1 MNNKRHH
8 DEYGGRKDLQN
19 AGWQIHKRD
28 AVAFNSGSETDRH
41 LVAKALVAKVLRDR
55 GYRVDT
61 EVVKEGVGEIDVV
74 AYGLDEPPFAVE
86 VETNPTKAV
95 VSDKV
100 SRYYR
105 GEPFCECYVLDV
117 DDLPDSIA
125 DAREWVEAQI

>member
-1 MNNKRHH
+1 MNDKRHH
-8 DEYGGRKDLQN
+8 DEYGGRKDLQD
-19 AGWQIHKRD
+19 AGWQVSKRD

-41 LVAKALVAKVLRDR
+41 LVAKTLVAKVLRDR

-61 EVVKEGVGEIDVV
+61 EVVKAGVGEIDVV

-95 VSDKV
+95 VSDKL

-105 GEPFCECYVLDV
+105 GEPFCECYVLDPTEM
-117 DDLPDSIA
+117 PDSLEA
-125 DAREWVEAQI
+125 AREWVEANL